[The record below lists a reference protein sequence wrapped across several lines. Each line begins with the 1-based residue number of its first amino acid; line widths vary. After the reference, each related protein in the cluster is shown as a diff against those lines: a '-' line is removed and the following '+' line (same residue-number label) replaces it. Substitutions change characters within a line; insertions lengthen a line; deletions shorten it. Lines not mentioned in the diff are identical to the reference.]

1 MERVFNAPR
10 ELVFRAWSDPEILK
24 EWWGPKG
31 WTLPVCKV
39 DFRPGAVWHYCMEG
53 PGGEKS
59 WGKGIYR
66 EILPPEKIVY
76 TDVFSDEEGNTAP
89 GMPQMTISVDFIV
102 EGSKTRVVSRT
113 DFASRDELESL
124 VKMGMLEG
132 AGETWDRLDEYL
144 ARA

>member
-10 ELVFRAWSDPEILK
+10 DLVFRAWSDPEILK

-39 DFRPGAVWHYCMEG
+39 DFRPGGVWHYCMEG

-59 WGKGIYR
+59 WGKGIYS
-66 EILPPEKIVY
+66 EIVPPEKIVY
-76 TDVFSDEEGNTAP
+76 TDVFSDEDGNTAP
-89 GMPQMTISVDFIV
+89 GMPQMKISIDFV
-102 EGSKTRVVSRT
+102 AEGGKTRVVSRT
-113 DFASRDELESL
+113 DFASKDELDSL

-144 ARA
+144 SRA